1 MVNNTSK
8 KHRKPSKRLNKS
20 KKINKSK
27 KTGKRVKGGCS
38 CNTPLFK
45 GGSNQVTLFNSNH
58 SIPFNTQTGSSNDPL
73 AHSNYTN
80 ARLLTQ
86 HPITPNLLGGERK
99 RTKSKKIKGGNLLHN
114 LNNGV
119 DVNMNTAFSNIFKQ
133 GYVSLPQ
140 PYKLA

>member
-8 KHRKPSKRLNKS
+8 KHRKPAKRLNKS

-27 KTGKRVKGGCS
+27 KTGKRLKGGCS
-38 CNTPLFK
+38 CNNTLFK
-45 GGSNQVTLFNSNH
+45 GGSTVVTPLISTS

-73 AHSNYTN
+73 AHTNYTN
-80 ARLLTQ
+80 ARLLPQ
-86 HPITPNLLGGERK
+86 HSITPKLLGGERK
-99 RTKSKKIKGGNLLHN
+99 RTKPKKIKGGNLLHT